1 MSVLLILNTILL
13 ILLTA
18 GLPNCCDKWKSLIGR
33 YHRWLTKDTNN
44 LHVKSSEADKPS
56 QQPRQEPEQRDAE
69 EQERK
74 RGKEDDILQVMKLL
88 NFLQDL
94 RIEPQK
100 NTDLDSIFELF
111 LLCDRKPLVHSFLSR
126 YMSSKH
132 SHSDS
137 IAHRRSQSGKIS
149 VALPKI
155 DTMEKTANTPSTTSS
170 SQPAPDNMMS
180 YQRLVMPMPIPGA
193 PGAPYFDGKDVTAF
207 ADRFEAMCT
216 LHFVTGRDMLAV
228 LRNYCAMELQGHI
241 DQLVPECKS
250 WEEVKKQLLAEFWRE
265 DSHQQMYN
273 QTYLHALSNK
283 PHTTGQEILS
293 YCRQFRAVA
302 MPLIRK
308 NEMQQP
314 LACLWFLQG
323 LPAGIREKAYKAA
336 GFNKTNQSEWELP
349 KVCDAVYETQKTNEE
364 IARVLASDILPQSN
378 SLAHPKPA
386 ASLPAVP
393 RPTFNPPVNQVSAP
407 TQTSSRPAP
416 DVKAQSA
423 KDNVLES
430 LVNQMGALSLAVAR
444 IQNQRDQP
452 PQNVTAPK
460 VLFTRCQDPAL
471 DLPNVSYYGT
481 QRAPGGP
488 PRSRSGSFVQYN
500 RPPMTCW
507 GCGEAN
513 HVLPNCIP
521 IGQLIDQGKI
531 HRNMHGE
538 YYEGNVARR
547 GPKINVN
554 RYEPHIVT
562 IERFLKQL
570 AEPAKVPSTSEL
582 RNDGSILVDANGNP
596 LPSVNAISICD
607 IGFDSGPEESDDD
620 YLGIEEMEETAR
632 VMAATAPTDKDKDR
646 M

>member
-1 MSVLLILNTILL
+1 
-13 ILLTA
+13 
-18 GLPNCCDKWKSLIGR
+18 
-33 YHRWLTKDTNN
+33 
-44 LHVKSSEADKPS
+44 
-56 QQPRQEPEQRDAE
+56 
-69 EQERK
+69 
-74 RGKEDDILQVMKLL
+74 
-88 NFLQDL
+88 
-94 RIEPQK
+94 
-100 NTDLDSIFELF
+100 
-111 LLCDRKPLVHSFLSR
+111 
-126 YMSSKH
+126 
-132 SHSDS
+132 
-137 IAHRRSQSGKIS
+137 
-149 VALPKI
+149 
-155 DTMEKTANTPSTTSS
+155 
-170 SQPAPDNMMS
+170 
-180 YQRLVMPMPIPGA
+180 
-193 PGAPYFDGKDVTAF
+193 
-207 ADRFEAMCT
+207 
-216 LHFVTGRDMLAV
+216 
-228 LRNYCAMELQGHI
+228 MELQGHI
-241 DQLVPECKS
+241 DQLLIECKS

-283 PHTTGQEILS
+283 PHTTRQKILI

-378 SLAHPKPA
+378 SLAQPT
-386 ASLPAVP
+386 ASPPVVP
-393 RPTFNPPVNQVSAP
+393 RPAFNTPVNHVSAP
-407 TQTSSRPAP
+407 TQTSSARPVP
-416 DVKAQSA
+416 DVKAPSSRE
-423 KDNVLES
+423 NVLEN

-460 VLFTRCQDPAL
+460 VLLTRSQDPAL

-488 PRSRSGSFVQYN
+488 PRSRSGNFIQYN

-513 HVLPNCIP
+513 HVLPNCIA

-554 RYEPHIVT
+554 RYKPHIVT
-562 IERFLKQL
+562 NERFMKQI
-570 AEPAKVPSTSEL
+570 AEPAKVPSADKL

-596 LPSVNAISICD
+596 FHL
-607 IGFDSGPEESDDD
+607 GPEESDEDE
-620 YLGIEEMEETAR
+620 LGIEEMEDRDSTELTAIDEDFLTGCMRFIRQR
-632 VMAATAPTDKDKDR
+632 VEVGLEA
-646 M
+646 